1 MPVKRLAWL
10 LRRRAARDD
19 LSLTRV
25 VPSMDRIPPASRPL
39 FASGMIAIGVVGL
52 CYGDFASVWQ
62 GTPAW
67 IPVSAHTPV
76 AYAAAVLMLLG
87 GIGLL
92 FERSAGVAAR
102 ALFFYLLLWVLLL
115 RTPAVLTTPQ
125 IEVNWQGLSEIVT
138 ILAGCWVLFA
148 ALTASRHGSWSAF
161 ATGKRGIRGAQLLFG
176 VALIPFGL
184 SHFAYLAHT
193 AELVPAWLPYH
204 TAWARLTGAAQLAA
218 GVAVLLSIVP
228 RLAAM
233 LQAALLTAFT
243 ILVWVPMII
252 ATPGVKDLWT
262 EITVSWAISAAA
274 WVVAASFGPETDP
287 PHELD

>member
-1 MPVKRLAWL
+1 MN
-10 LRRRAARDD
+10 
-19 LSLTRV
+19 
-25 VPSMDRIPPASRPL
+25 RIPPTSRAL
-39 FASGMIAIGVVGL
+39 FASGMIAVGIVGL
-52 CYGDFASVWQ
+52 HYGDFASIWQ

-67 IPVSAHTPV
+67 IPATTHTPI
-76 AYAAAVLMLLG
+76 AYAAAVLMLLA

-92 FERSAGVAAR
+92 LERTAAISAR

-115 RTPAVLTTPQ
+115 RVPSVLTTPQ

-138 ILAGCWVLFA
+138 ILTGCWILFA
-148 ALTASRHGSWSAF
+148 TLTTSRDGSWSSF
-161 ATGKRGIRGAQLLFG
+161 ATGKRGIRCAQFLFG
-176 VALIPFGL
+176 LALIPFGL

-204 TAWARLTGAAQLAA
+204 TAWAYLTGTAQLAA

-233 LQAALLTAFT
+233 LQAALLTIFT
-243 ILVWVPMII
+243 FLVWVPMIV
-252 ATPGVKDLWT
+252 ATPTVKDLWT

-274 WVVAASFGPETDP
+274 WVVAASIRPSTRAHGVSTPTVP
-287 PHELD
+287 